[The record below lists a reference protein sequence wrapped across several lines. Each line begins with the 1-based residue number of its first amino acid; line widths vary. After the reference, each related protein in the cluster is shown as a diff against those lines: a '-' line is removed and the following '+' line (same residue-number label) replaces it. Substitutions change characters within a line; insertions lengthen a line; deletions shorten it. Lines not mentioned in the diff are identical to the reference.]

1 MSNTS
6 VHVRVDSS
14 IKESAENVLANL
26 GLSTTDAIN
35 MFLRQIIYNGGIPFD
50 VKVPKYNAVTLA
62 AMKEA
67 DKICESGKGYD
78 NIDDMF
84 KELDADVENE

>member
-1 MSNTS
+1 MKSES

-14 IKESAENVLANL
+14 VKASAESVLANL

-35 MFLRQIIYNGGIPFD
+35 MFLRQVVYNGGIPFD
-50 VKVPKYNAVTLA
+50 VKMPKANALTLA

-67 DKICESGKGYD
+67 DKICANGKGYD

-84 KELDADVENE
+84 KDLDADVEN